1 MNEKNIKQILDRL
14 ERLEIAVFG
23 KKFGDKNYEKVLKRK
38 SKHFSGITGGI
49 RLLIS
54 RGFFKKKRTFR
65 EIKEELTQNG
75 YYSSLQAIQTALNK
89 LSGPKGLLVKIKE
102 RDKNYY
108 AERK

>member
-14 ERLEIAVFG
+14 ERLESAVFG
-23 KKFGDKNYEKVLKRK
+23 NKNQRIKLLKKGARGFKGV
-38 SKHFSGITGGI
+38 TGGI

-54 RGFFKKKRTFR
+54 RGFFTKKRIFK
-65 EIKEELTQNG
+65 EIKEELTKNG

-89 LSGPKGLLVKIKE
+89 LSGPKGPLVKIKE